1 MGITSVI
8 GKVFKAVTS
17 PLGVLENWA
26 NEPLKRW
33 ENNRQQ
39 QNADREVER
48 RIREQTGVE
57 SVKSQLR
64 REEAEHQASLEI
76 KMQTDIAR
84 INAETEQWAK
94 DEEFAR
100 NKELMEAAMKFRER
114 SSELMTNIVKELG
127 NMNLELREKAQNLI
141 LEKTR
146 EYEALQ
152 DEAQAKAE
160 EEFVRI
166 EEKFAGKG
174 RVYDIMVTA
183 SEKKLIG
190 VMDATAEFIANLK
203 EDIKAMNQNIDL
215 LTTSGHNHMNKMI
228 DSFSSTMALPQAD
241 SNVKHIQGRI
251 SNDDIEDVQAE
262 EVK

>member
-1 MGITSVI
+1 MGVTSVI
-8 GKVFKAVTS
+8 GKVFKTVTG
-17 PLGVLENWA
+17 PLGVLEDWA
-26 NEPLKRW
+26 KEPLKRW

-64 REEAEHQASLEI
+64 REEAEHQVSLEI

-94 DEEFAR
+94 DKEAAR
-100 NKELMEAAMKFRER
+100 SKELAEAAIEFIKQ
-114 SSELMTNIVKELG
+114 SGKLLSDIQSEFG
-127 NMNLELREKAQNLI
+127 NMNLELKEKAQNFI

-146 EYEALQ
+146 EYTALQ
-152 DEAQAKAE
+152 DEAQAKLE

-183 SEKKLIG
+183 SEKKFIG
-190 VMDATAEFIANLK
+190 VMDATTEFIVNLK
-203 EDIKAMNQNIDL
+203 EDIQAMKQSIDRLTNSGQNNLNRII
-215 LTTSGHNHMNKMI
+215 N
-228 DSFSSTMALPQAD
+228 SFSSTMVLPQSD
-241 SNVKHIQGRI
+241 SNVKHIQGGF

>member
-1 MGITSVI
+1 MGLLSGI

-17 PLGVLENWA
+17 PLGVLEDWA
-26 NEPLKRW
+26 KEPLKRW

-64 REEAEHQASLEI
+64 REEVELQASLEI
-76 KMQTDIAR
+76 KMQTEIAR

-94 DEEFAR
+94 DEEFKR
-100 NKELMEAAMKFRER
+100 QEGYYEMSLNFSKKMGELM
-114 SSELMTNIVKELG
+114 LNIADNLSKMEVESL
-127 NMNLELREKAQNLI
+127 NMAQNLV

-146 EYEALQ
+146 EYKALQ
-152 DEAQAKAE
+152 DESAKEFQEEMRMILKEFSEDEEIKKIMLDTSKQKYQNILNATERFLISLE
-160 EEFVRI
+160 EEIKRI
-166 EEKFAGKG
+166 
-174 RVYDIMVTA
+174 
-183 SEKKLIG
+183 
-190 VMDATAEFIANLK
+190 
-203 EDIKAMNQNIDL
+203 NQNRTGLIDTVRKSTDNL
-215 LTTSGHNHMNKMI
+215 LRATTNQMTL
-228 DSFSSTMALPQAD
+228 SS
-241 SNVKHIQGRI
+241 SNTNIKHIQGRI

>member
-1 MGITSVI
+1 MGLLSGI
-8 GKVFKAVTS
+8 GKVFKFITS
-17 PLGVLENWA
+17 PLGVLEDWA

-127 NMNLELREKAQNLI
+127 NMNLELREKAHNLI

-146 EYEALQ
+146 EYKALQ

-183 SEKKLIG
+183 SEKKFIG

>member
-1 MGITSVI
+1 MGVTSVI
-8 GKVFKAVTS
+8 GKVFKTVTG
-17 PLGVLENWA
+17 PLGVLEDWA
-26 NEPLKRW
+26 KEPLKRW

-64 REEAEHQASLEI
+64 REEAEHQTSLEI

-94 DEEFAR
+94 DKEATR
-100 NKELMEAAMKFRER
+100 AKELNEALMKYRER
-114 SSELMTNIVKELG
+114 SSELLIKIGNNLG
-127 NMNLELREKAQNLI
+127 NMNLELRNKAQNLI

-146 EYEALQ
+146 EYIALQ
-152 DEAQAKAE
+152 DEAHAKAE

-174 RVYDIMVTA
+174 RVYDIMVAA
-183 SEKKLIG
+183 SDKKLIG
-190 VMDATAEFIANLK
+190 VIGATQKFMENL
-203 EDIKAMNQNIDL
+203 EADLERMNQSIDRI
-215 LTTSGHNHMNKMI
+215 TTSGHNHMNKMI
-228 DSFSSTMALPQAD
+228 DSFKATMALPQSD
-241 SNVKHIQGRI
+241 SNVKHIQGGF

-262 EVK
+262 DVK

>member
-8 GKVFKAVTS
+8 GKVFKTATG
-17 PLGVLENWA
+17 PLGVLEDWA
-26 NEPLKRW
+26 TEPLKRW

-64 REEAEHQASLEI
+64 REEAEHQVSLEI

-94 DEEFAR
+94 DKEAAR
-100 NKELMEAAMKFRER
+100 AKELAEAAIEFIKQ
-114 SSELMTNIVKELG
+114 SGKLLSDIQSEFG
-127 NMNLELREKAQNLI
+127 NMNLELREKAQNFI

-146 EYEALQ
+146 EF
-152 DEAQAKAE
+152 KAE
-160 EEFVRI
+160 AKEAFIDSMEEVKMIKENFPDDKEMEKMYI
-166 EEKFAGKG
+166 EDSRDRYRSFF
-174 RVYDIMVTA
+174 T
-183 SEKKLIG
+183 
-190 VMDATAEFIANLK
+190 TTTEFIVNLK
-203 EDIKAMNQNIDL
+203 DELKNMNQSIDRLTISGQNNI
-215 LTTSGHNHMNKMI
+215 NRIIN
-228 DSFSSTMALPQAD
+228 SFSSTMALPQSD
-241 SNVKHIQGRI
+241 SNIKHIQGRI